1 MIILAVVAAC
11 MGAVLV
17 ILALLPA
24 WTPVDLSGPVA
35 AITGTALFDGLG
47 WLNHYLPVDTM
58 LTLLSLQLTI
68 WAAVY
73 VVRFVIWL
81 LQLFHVAGGADSGG

>member
-1 MIILAVVAAC
+1 MFILAIIAAC
-11 MGAVLV
+11 TAAVLV

-24 WTPVDLSGPVA
+24 WTPVDLDGPVA
-35 AITGTALFDGLG
+35 DLTGTSLFAGLG
-47 WLNHYLPVDTM
+47 WLNSYFPVDT
-58 LTLLSLQLTI
+58 LLQILGLQLSI

-81 LQLFHVAGGADSGG
+81 LQLFRIAGGGRS